1 MEAQQE
7 FFTALRAALLSIHP
21 GMVYDT
27 FLPAEGTP
35 YPIIYL
41 AGTDQTELNTKSAP
55 TVGRITQDVRIWHD
69 DPRKRGTVSS
79 LMADVKAAARGIHYT
94 EHYKYDVTVTES
106 QLTSDTSVS
115 PPLVYGI
122 IGLTANYSLR
132 R

>member
-106 QLTSDTSVS
+106 RLTSDSSVS